1 MRFPRRRTLLRTLVP
16 HARRGA
22 LVGAVA
28 ALLAGCTTARE
39 PTITGSLPHEG
50 YKTRHPILITEQ
62 AETLDLPVG
71 SQAGRLTDRAADT
84 VVAFAQEAV
93 EAGAHNV
100 TVLLPKG
107 SANAIAAARV
117 SRSINA
123 ALVRGGVA
131 PGGIVY
137 RSYVAADPTVD
148 APVRLAYPK
157 MKAGLDH
164 ACGQWPEQITT
175 TAKNVDYWNFGCATQ
190 ANLAA
195 MVVEPSDLVTPRGMS
210 PASAARRQ
218 TIFKAYEGGKATA
231 SEQQLKNEGTIT
243 TLSGG

>member
-1 MRFPRRRTLLRTLVP
+1 MRFPRERTLMSRVW
-16 HARRGA
+16 RGG
-22 LVGAVA
+22 LAVA
-28 ALLAGCTTARE
+28 AAAVVAGCSTARE
-39 PTITGSLPHEG
+39 PTITGSIPHEG
-50 YKTRHPILITEQ
+50 YKTRHPILLTEQ

-71 SQAGRLTDRAADT
+71 SQAATLTDRAAGT
-84 VVAFAQEAV
+84 VTAFAEEAV
-93 EAGAHNV
+93 ESGARSV

-117 SRSINA
+117 SRSIA
-123 ALVRGGVA
+123 QALRRGGVSEA
-131 PGGIVY
+131 GIVY
-137 RSYVAADPTVD
+137 RGYPVADPSVD

-195 MVVEPSDLVTPRGMS
+195 MVVEPADLVTPRGATA
-210 PASAARRQ
+210 ASAARRQ
-218 TIFKAYEGGKATA
+218 TIFRNYEAGKPTV
-231 SEQQLKNEGTIT
+231 SEQVLKHEGSITQL
-243 TLSGG
+243 GGG